1 MKRKPLEIYPSVDC
15 PQFRKGPHQNVTLW
29 EESVLAFPAHSL
41 LLLLL
46 YCFSKKQTSPRLTF
60 VLYQFSYCSFIPSL
74 LLKKRYQFPLVWKVR
89 SILHILAFQV
99 PLKPFLT
106 LCSTSVLQELEHLS
120 KLVFQNLYQFSP
132 TTILPNRHLTSLSS
146 LLCLPSL
153 YVQDLPPHL
162 DYKPSLTTPLQ
173 EFQH

>member
-1 MKRKPLEIYPSVDC
+1 M
-15 PQFRKGPHQNVTLW
+15 
-29 EESVLAFPAHSL
+29 
-41 LLLLL
+41 
-46 YCFSKKQTSPRLTF
+46 
-60 VLYQFSYCSFIPSL
+60 
-74 LLKKRYQFPLVWKVR
+74 
-89 SILHILAFQV
+89 LHILASQF

-132 TTILPNRHLTSLSS
+132 TTILPNRHLTSLLS

-173 EFQH
+173 EPQY